1 MKFIDL
7 FSGIGG
13 FRSAL
18 EKNGHEC
25 VGFAEIDKFAIQ
37 SYKALYDTEDE
48 IELGDISKISDED
61 IAKLKNEVDVV
72 VGGSPCFRAGTLIST
87 RDGLKPIEEI
97 KKGDEVLTHEN
108 RFRKVVMPMI
118 THADSIYKLR
128 TMNSVPTYV
137 TEEHPFLV
145 VERTKKWK
153 NGKYFYEYSEPTWVK
168 TKDLVKNKHFIKLGN
183 SNNDI
188 PSNITEEEAW
198 LIGRYIADGYL
209 MDSKR
214 KGRKNSFR
222 RDVVFCVGKTK
233 AEEFENNLNEY
244 SFGKSEDRTAYK
256 YRKSN
261 DRLFTLMEKCGRGSQ
276 NKEIPREYL
285 DLPLNLLEK
294 LVEGYLSGDGSYKD
308 GVYSATTVSPKLAL
322 SLTEAFNTLHNNGTT
337 ITFSKRPDKYII
349 EGREVNQRDTYR
361 VQTRFS
367 YDKGA
372 TPHTVEIN
380 GELFTPI
387 RELEKESTDEL
398 VYNFEVEE
406 DNSYVANNLVAHN
419 CQSFSIAGNR
429 GGFDDTRGTLFFE
442 YARTVK
448 DIQPKYFIFENV
460 KGMLS
465 HDKGN
470 TIRTV
475 LNTFNDLGYYI
486 DFNVFNSKFYDV
498 PQNRERIYIVGK
510 RKDLVSDPKF
520 HESKKRKIKLDEVHN
535 WAVENIQ
542 YVNLLPELK
551 TVVNKR
557 LVDILEEEEVDEKFF
572 LDEEKTER
580 LLERIKN
587 REVKNNF
594 GKQVADYRYDEGL
607 RIREE
612 GISPCLTA
620 NLKSMGTDNK
630 DLSNAVYVVDNEIT
644 KADGLY
650 CNDSEGFFRGTVEG
664 VSRTLKENKHDA
676 GVIINREEPKIT
688 VVGNTS
694 NIGHR
699 SQDVHDVKGII
710 PTIAARDYKGPK
722 QIIIDDTQAFDGV
735 GTYEEITPTLRAN
748 RYGLKDMEG
757 DFDAKEIERNT
768 LEILQTLQKEIGE
781 KEIAKWRSR
790 ILDTFQQKEILRQD
804 VHEKRL
810 GIEQDEKKL
819 ERKEQSLECEVKNTT
834 FDKQERMREM
844 SINKEFRRSSHGRE
858 SIQQFARELT
868 SIMQELSHETS
879 QEKNLHRLRE
889 TAQGIR
895 LLQQTLYK
903 IQEIWRPS
911 LYEEQSFRIRKL
923 TEKECWRLQGFTDE
937 QFYKAK
943 NSGVSRSQLYKQ
955 AGNAVTVNVV
965 DYIAKHLLV
974 D

>member
-37 SYKALYDTEDE
+37 SYKALYDMEDE

-87 RDGLKPIEEI
+87 KDGLKPIEDV

-153 NGKYFYEYSEPTWVK
+153 NGKYVYEYSEPTWVK

-183 SNNDI
+183 STNGINI
-188 PSNITEEEAW
+188 SNITEEEAW

-214 KGRKNSFR
+214 KDRKNSFR

-244 SFGKSEDRTAYK
+244 SFGKSEDRTVYK
-256 YRKSN
+256 YRKRN

-322 SLTEAFNTLHNNGTT
+322 SLTEAFNTLHSNGSTLT
-337 ITFSKRPDKYII
+337 YTKRPDKHII

-372 TPHTVEIN
+372 TPHTAEIN

-387 RELEKESTDEL
+387 RELEKETTDEL

-419 CQSFSIAGNR
+419 CQSFSVAGNR

-442 YARTVK
+442 YARTIK

-498 PQNRERIYIVGK
+498 PQNRDRIYIVGK

-520 HESKKRKIKLDEVHN
+520 HASKKRKVKLDEIHN

-542 YVNLLPELK
+542 YVDLLPELK

-557 LVDILEEEEVDEKFF
+557 LVDILEEEVDEKFY

-587 REVKNNF
+587 REVKNNYS
-594 GKQVADYRYDEGL
+594 KQVADYRYDEGL

-644 KADGLY
+644 KAEGL
-650 CNDSEGFFRGTVEG
+650 
-664 VSRTLKENKHDA
+664 
-676 GVIINREEPKIT
+676 EPKIV

-694 NIGHR
+694 NTGHR

-722 QIIIDDTQAFDGV
+722 QILIEDVELSTEESDIDYYAYDDVVISENVAKKLGKDLDIQYAYLDPSIVELENGLKLIINNEATQAELLHATEDDGV
-735 GTYEEITPTLRAN
+735 YISLGVYTDSNSEITSKESFGRFGKQAIETLISNLDVAKYGDTINAFNRTLDSSGVSPTLTTRPDGFKTAI
-748 RYGLKDMEG
+748 LPIT
-757 DFDAKEIERNT
+757 KE
-768 LEILQTLQKEIGE
+768 
-781 KEIAKWRSR
+781 
-790 ILDTFQQKEILRQD
+790 
-804 VHEKRL
+804 V
-810 GIEQDEKKL
+810 
-819 ERKEQSLECEVKNTT
+819 
-834 FDKQERMREM
+834 
-844 SINKEFRRSSHGRE
+844 
-858 SIQQFARELT
+858 
-868 SIMQELSHETS
+868 
-879 QEKNLHRLRE
+879 
-889 TAQGIR
+889 
-895 LLQQTLYK
+895 
-903 IQEIWRPS
+903 
-911 LYEEQSFRIRKL
+911 RIRKL
-923 TEKECWRLQGFTDE
+923 TPRECWRLQGFTDE
-937 QFYKAK
+937 QFDKAQQAGLS
-943 NSGVSRSQLYKQ
+943 NSQLYKQ

-965 DYIAKHLLV
+965 DYIAKHLLI